1 MIIIIAAL
9 AENNAIG
16 RDNRLL
22 WHISGDLKRF
32 KKITTGKTV
41 IMGRNT
47 YLSLPLRPLPE
58 RTNVVISDDPEENFE
73 GCVMAR
79 SIQDVLDLCPK
90 DRECFIIGGGMVYR
104 EFLQY
109 ADKLYITR
117 VHKKFE
123 ADTYFPEIDP
133 EFWKRVSA
141 EHITDDEQNDFS
153 YSYTVYE
160 RKQTGKK

>member
-1 MIIIIAAL
+1 MISIIAAL

-16 RDNRLL
+16 KDNQLL

-32 KKITTGKTV
+32 KKITTGKPV

-47 YLSLPLRPLPE
+47 YLSLPLRPLPG
-58 RTNVVISDDPEENFE
+58 RTNVVISDDPEENFD

-79 SIQDVLDLCPK
+79 SVQDVLDLCPK
-90 DRECFIIGGGMVYR
+90 DRECFVIGGGMVYR

-117 VHKKFE
+117 VHKNFE

-133 EFWKRVSA
+133 EIWKQVSA
-141 EHITDDEQNDFS
+141 EHITYDEQNDFS

-160 RKQTGKK
+160 RKQTGKY